1 MISKSVVEVLDRE
14 ERGKNAAR
22 RLRAKG
28 KIPGIV
34 YGMARDSFAVAVEP
48 RNIEMI
54 LRSETGRN
62 TIFNLSLGT
71 GDKNRKRAVMLKD
84 LQRDPVT
91 ERLVH
96 VDFVRVDLEKK
107 VTVDVP
113 IRLIGE
119 PEGVRNESGIL
130 EFITRS
136 VQVECLPNDIP
147 DGLDLDVTELH
158 VGENASVSDLT
169 LGEEL
174 TLMIPE
180 DTTVMTVAHQRAAEV
195 EEEVEGE
202 EGEEAAGEGAE
213 GEEAVEGEEKKEGP
227 PADKK

>member
-14 ERGKNAAR
+14 GRGKNAAR
-22 RLRAKG
+22 RLRAEG

-71 GDKNRKRAVMLKD
+71 GDKNQKRAVMLKD

-107 VTVDVP
+107 VIVDVP

-119 PEGVRNESGIL
+119 SEGVRNESGIL
-130 EFITRS
+130 EFVTRS

-147 DGLDLDVTELH
+147 DTLDLDVTELH
-158 VGENASVSDLT
+158 VGQHASVSDLT

-180 DTTVMTVAHQRAAEV
+180 DTTVLTIAHQRAAEV

-202 EGEEAAGEGAE
+202 EGEEAVGEVAE
-213 GEEAVEGEEKKEGP
+213 GEEPAKDGEKKEEP

>member
-14 ERGKNAAR
+14 GRGKNAAR
-22 RLRAKG
+22 RLRAEG

-119 PEGVRNESGIL
+119 SEGVRNESGIL

-147 DGLDLDVTELH
+147 DSLELDVTELH
-158 VGENASVSDLT
+158 VGQHASISDLT

-180 DTTVMTVAHQRAAEV
+180 DTTVLTIAHQRAAEV

-202 EGEEAAGEGAE
+202 EGEEAVGEGAE
-213 GEEAVEGEEKKEGP
+213 GEEPAEGEEKKAEA

>member
-14 ERGKNAAR
+14 GRGKNAAR
-22 RLRAKG
+22 RLRAEG

-119 PEGVRNESGIL
+119 SEGVRNESGIL

-136 VQVECLPNDIP
+136 VLPTHNQ
-147 DGLDLDVTELH
+147 
-158 VGENASVSDLT
+158 S
-169 LGEEL
+169 
-174 TLMIPE
+174 
-180 DTTVMTVAHQRAAEV
+180 
-195 EEEVEGE
+195 
-202 EGEEAAGEGAE
+202 
-213 GEEAVEGEEKKEGP
+213 
-227 PADKK
+227 

>member
-1 MISKSVVEVLDRE
+1 MISKSVVEVLGRE
-14 ERGKNAAR
+14 ERGKNEAR
-22 RLRAKG
+22 RLRAGG

-34 YGMARDSFAVAVEP
+34 YGMAKDSFAVSVEP

-62 TIFNLSLGT
+62 TIFNLSLGS
-71 GDKNRKRAVMLKD
+71 GDKNQKRAVMLKD

-96 VDFVRVDLEKK
+96 VDFVRVDLEQK

-119 PEGVRNESGIL
+119 PDGVRNESGIL

-147 DGLDLDVTELH
+147 DALDLDVTELH

-174 TLMIPE
+174 TLLIPE
-180 DTTVMTVAHQRAAEV
+180 DTIVMTVAHQRAAEV
-195 EEEVEGE
+195 EEAVEGE
-202 EGEEAAGEGAE
+202 EGEVAEGEVAEGEAPAEGAE
-213 GEEAVEGEEKKEGP
+213 KKEESS
-227 PADKK
+227 DKK